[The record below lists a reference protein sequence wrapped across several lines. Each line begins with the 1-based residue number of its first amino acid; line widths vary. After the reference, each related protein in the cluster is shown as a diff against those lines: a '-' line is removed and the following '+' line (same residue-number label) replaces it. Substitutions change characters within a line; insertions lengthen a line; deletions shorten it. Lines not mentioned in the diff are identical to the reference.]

1 MDSLIVLWVC
11 RFVWDS
17 ENQKQ
22 CQCFVFRTRR
32 CRKGMQIYIY
42 ICIYI
47 LRNIICRHLC
57 TVEGVQVLFSLIK

>member
-22 CQCFVFRTRR
+22 CQCFVFRTKR
-32 CRKGMQIYIY
+32 CRKDMQ
-42 ICIYI
+42 IYI